1 MTTETETERGDREIT
16 RTAIEDAMTTE
27 SAIIAVP
34 EIRHA
39 TDDETRA
46 VSAVDAPA
54 RATANHATRTA
65 TANQKK
71 RNPLL
76 LLLRLLLHPL
86 SP

>member
-1 MTTETETERGDREIT
+1 
-16 RTAIEDAMTTE
+16 MTTE

-34 EIRHA
+34 EIRRA

-71 RNPLL
+71 RNPV
-76 LLLRLLLHPL
+76 LLLRLLLHPP

>member
-1 MTTETETERGDREIT
+1 MT
-16 RTAIEDAMTTE
+16 TTE
-27 SAIIAVP
+27 SAIIAVS
-34 EIRHA
+34 EIRRA

-46 VSAVDAPA
+46 VSAVGAPA
-54 RATANHATRTA
+54 LATANHATRTA

-76 LLLRLLLHPL
+76 LRLLLHPP